1 VNFACLL
8 GNDLMLTHPSVSGKT
23 MYA

>member
-8 GNDLMLTHPSVSGKT
+8 GNDLMLTHPSVSGKA